1 MMAKKVS
8 FDKAFA
14 ELQSIMEK
22 IQEEETGID
31 ELSTQLKKAKDL
43 VSFCKSKLREVE
55 DDIASIDFDE
65 ED

>member
-1 MMAKKVS
+1 MAKKVS

-65 ED
+65 EG

>member
-65 ED
+65 EG